1 MKGKEISRTDLAAF
15 YGVTTRTIHD
25 WEKSGLPIVSRGG
38 GGRSNTYNSLQAHE
52 FLVNREISKRVI
64 SSDGKQYDKQEEE
77 ARLKHHQ
84 ANNEALKEAEAV
96 GRLLDSVV
104 VVDMCSALVSNS
116 RSRLLVIPNAI
127 KNTFPHI
134 EQELIDSIENAII
147 EALNELGKDGI
158 PDSLSRVMGQYSF
171 DMDSTPETDD

>member
-1 MKGKEISRTDLAAF
+1 MKGKIVTRQEVAEWH
-15 YGVTTRTIHD
+15 GVTIKTVEN
-25 WEKSGLPIVSRGG
+25 WEKAGCQVHEVGAPGVATLL
-38 GGRSNTYNSLQAHE
+38 NSLDVDE
-52 FLVNREISKRVI
+52 FLYQRRVAKNI
-64 SSDGKQYDKQEEE
+64 VTRNGETYDKQEEE

-104 VVDMCSALVSNS
+104 VVELCSALVSNS

-134 EQELIDSIENAII
+134 DQELIDSIENAII
-147 EALNELGKDGI
+147 EALNELGEDGI
-158 PDSLSRVMGQYSF
+158 PDSLRRVMGQYSF